1 MTDLNQDFQKQADFL
16 KLCEETKIAMFL
28 ASAILF
34 YKFIT
39 TGNLEDLAMIGSIL
53 LTGRYAAHLQ
63 KTEIR
68 SLLQDSQT
76 LAEVENLIRGNE
88 DKILEVI
95 ESSPDLKQNDLN

>member
-39 TGNLEDLAMIGSIL
+39 TGNLEDLAMI
-53 LTGRYAAHLQ
+53 
-63 KTEIR
+63 
-68 SLLQDSQT
+68 
-76 LAEVENLIRGNE
+76 
-88 DKILEVI
+88 
-95 ESSPDLKQNDLN
+95 